1 MFTFAHQLIL
11 ATNLL
16 AATPHADNT
25 VWNDLLERG
34 VTLAPSQFE
43 KLPAP
48 TMPDGLSSA
57 DQQQRLA
64 AVAGQAYP
72 LPRLLRQSV
81 VSPYILQQRLIEDQA
96 GRGRVV
102 SAWFIVYGD
111 LARLEDTALLDRVL
125 NTEDDSDVKNDGS
138 RLDAKQLAA
147 RDIAWSEERANTEI
161 FAHGNF
167 ALWKRVDVEA
177 TLRTFWTRSD
187 ESVIAAATIDSRF
200 NDDAEFPNRWKPLSD
215 RSGSA
220 PAAGAAHPYSALG
233 MYLKVTRLAEP
244 QGALFVEWHLVF
256 EEPQAWFDGANLI
269 GSKMPAIV
277 QSRVRAMRREM
288 ALVPTSP

>member
-1 MFTFAHQLIL
+1 MLTFASHF
-11 ATNLL
+11 LL
-16 AATPHADNT
+16 AAGLLAASPHADNV
-25 VWNDLLERG
+25 VWNELLERG
-34 VTLAPSQFE
+34 IPLAPGQFE

-48 TMPDGLSSA
+48 TMPDGLSPA
-57 DQQQRLA
+57 EQQKKLTE
-64 AVAGQAYP
+64 VAGQAYP

-81 VSPYILQQRLIEDQA
+81 VSPYILQQRVIEDQA

-125 NTEDDSDVKNDGS
+125 NTEEDSDVKNDGS

-147 RDIAWSEERANTEI
+147 RDIPWTEERANTEI
-161 FAHGNF
+161 FAHGTF
-167 ALWKRVDVEA
+167 ALWKRVEVDA
-177 TLRTFWTRSD
+177 TLRTYWTRSD
-187 ESVIAAATIDSRF
+187 ESVIAAAVIDPRF
-200 NDDAEFPNRWKPLSD
+200 TDDADFPNRWKPLQD
-215 RSGSA
+215 RPGGA
-220 PAAGAAHPYSALG
+220 TAGTPHPYAALG

-244 QGALFVEWHLVF
+244 EGALFVEWHLVF

-288 ALVPTSP
+288 SLPPAK